1 MHLYIN
7 FIAYDDIK
15 SFMKVCEISNSIN
28 VILLCNLY
36 SNIIYWYN
44 ELLNVS
50 YTFNFETYEVKLSN
64 NLPTLPYSVV
74 QPFFL
79 CFIYFLLHFYA
90 INIKK
95 NTSTSVNPS
104 R

>member
-50 YTFNFETYEVKLSN
+50 YTFNF
-64 NLPTLPYSVV
+64 
-74 QPFFL
+74 
-79 CFIYFLLHFYA
+79 
-90 INIKK
+90 
-95 NTSTSVNPS
+95 
-104 R
+104 